1 MTRALY
7 TLLLAGI
14 AVAAAHAQYPGYQG
28 GVGQPGF
35 VPGAGQYQPNIYNR
49 QNQPLSPYL
58 NLLRGQGNAGI
69 DYYYGVRPGLPSG
82 GQPFGNQFGGGAGG
96 QSSLN
101 YSQMRTGY
109 LPQAGYQ
116 TTEPIPLPDA
126 GQDVILSPSG
136 HGVTYGNVFGI
147 SRAGVPGAS
156 SGRPGFFAPGCDAC
170 DLRAI
175 P

>member
-1 MTRALY
+1 MTRWLL
-7 TLLLAGI
+7 TLILTCGA
-14 AVAAAHAQYPGYQG
+14 AVAQAQYPGYQG

-35 VPGAGQYQPNIYNR
+35 VPGPGQFQPNMYNR

-58 NLLRGQGNAGI
+58 NLLRGQGNPGI

-82 GQPFGNQFGGGAGG
+82 GQPFANQFGRGGGG
-96 QSSLN
+96 NQSSLN

-136 HGVTYGNVFGI
+136 HGVVYGNTFGI

-156 SGRPGFFAPGCDAC
+156 NSRPGFFAPPVTGSTK
-170 DLRAI
+170 
-175 P
+175 PKKK